1 MKPLKLMMQAFGPYA
16 EKEVIDFT
24 ELGNRTMFVISGKT
38 GSGKTTIF
46 DGISFAIYG
55 KASGEDRNGNELRS
69 QFAKDELPT
78 EVSLQFSLRNKT
90 YFIWRSPQQ
99 EKRKSRGD
107 GFTTVGAKAELY
119 LLNETGDKQILA
131 ANVRDTDEKIKE
143 IIQLDANQFRQILMI
158 PQGEFR
164 KLLTSESKDKEQ
176 ILQRLFHTEL
186 YKRIEEQLKEEAAT
200 LKKYV
205 EAKIEE
211 RSMALKSIYQIE
223 NEDLHSEI
231 EEDII
236 NDVKIIPMLTAEIK
250 KMQQM
255 AVELQV
261 KMEQKKLERD
271 ESKKKVDEAETLLK
285 QFANRD
291 RLKKEKDF
299 LESKKDYYDQMKV
312 EIEQAYKASRLE
324 QQDQLCH
331 RIKKEY
337 DTYKADFQH
346 SKNQLERI
354 ASLLEQA
361 EIRLKQEEE
370 KSDLR
375 NRIADE
381 LVKVTNL
388 KDEVY
393 SLANR
398 KKSSKLLEKNIKSL
412 S

>member
-186 YKRIEEQLKEEAAT
+186 YKRNEEQLKEEAAT

-271 ESKKKVDEAETLLK
+271 ESKKKVDE
-285 QFANRD
+285 
-291 RLKKEKDF
+291 
-299 LESKKDYYDQMKV
+299 
-312 EIEQAYKASRLE
+312 
-324 QQDQLCH
+324 
-331 RIKKEY
+331 
-337 DTYKADFQH
+337 
-346 SKNQLERI
+346 
-354 ASLLEQA
+354 
-361 EIRLKQEEE
+361 
-370 KSDLR
+370 
-375 NRIADE
+375 
-381 LVKVTNL
+381 
-388 KDEVY
+388 
-393 SLANR
+393 
-398 KKSSKLLEKNIKSL
+398 
-412 S
+412 